1 MIQKTYHIKDY
12 TGAKLSAV
20 LDEVA
25 AMPEYD
31 SSAQILAVMLEQGWN
46 RDAIESKTAMIVE
59 RLPKVQIA
67 GATHF
72 DDLMLM
78 DGPVPNN
85 CILSFMFFGNAH

>member
-1 MIQKTYHIKDY
+1 
-12 TGAKLSAV
+12 
-20 LDEVA
+20 
-25 AMPEYD
+25 
-31 SSAQILAVMLEQGWN
+31 
-46 RDAIESKTAMIVE
+46 VE